1 MGLLT
6 RPLGRRPVG
15 LWIALVLVLTVGL
28 LFWVGQ
34 VLSLTS
40 WDTAVAV
47 GLQEDSP
54 TSDSVVDRTMV
65 AVSWGEAGADV
76 PVMGAL
82 IVLIVV
88 GIVRRR
94 PFGFVA
100 GVSLGILWIYVT
112 PMILLQRGGL
122 YTGGLEPDLARR
134 AHVGPPMVLGG
145 AVPGLILLVCMVAN
159 RRFFHSG
166 ADAA

>member
-1 MGLLT
+1 MGLLA

-28 LFWVGQ
+28 LFWIGQ

-54 TSDSVVDRTMV
+54 TSDSMVERTMV

-76 PVMGAL
+76 PVQGTL

-100 GVSLGILWIYVT
+100 GVGLGILWIYVT
-112 PMILLQRGGL
+112 PMICLQRVGL
-122 YTGGLEPDLARR
+122 YTWGLEPDLARL
-134 AHVGPPMVLGG
+134 AHVGPLMVLFA
-145 AVPGLILLVCMVAN
+145 AVPGIVLLVCMVAN
-159 RRFFHSG
+159 RWFFHSG